1 MNSVSLDGPI
11 RKIAAMAM
19 ITSSPGPRPNSE
31 YNCVDLLDLIGVVMD
46 VNDGRNV
53 DVGLNDCEGNDRQEF
68 VDDNFCD
75 KDKG

>member
-1 MNSVSLDGPI
+1 
-11 RKIAAMAM
+11 MAI

-46 VNDGRNV
+46 DVNDGRNV
-53 DVGLNDCEGNDRQEF
+53 DVGWNDCEGNDDGQ
-68 VDDNFCD
+68 DDNFCD

>member
-1 MNSVSLDGPI
+1 
-11 RKIAAMAM
+11 
-19 ITSSPGPRPNSE
+19 
-31 YNCVDLLDLIGVVMD
+31 VDLLDLIGVVMD

-68 VDDNFCD
+68 VDDNFCV

>member
-1 MNSVSLDGPI
+1 
-11 RKIAAMAM
+11 MAI

-53 DVGLNDCEGNDRQEF
+53 VVGLNDCEGNDGRED
-68 VDDNFCD
+68 DDNFCD

>member
-1 MNSVSLDGPI
+1 
-11 RKIAAMAM
+11 MAI

-53 DVGLNDCEGNDRQEF
+53 DCEGNDGQEF

>member
-1 MNSVSLDGPI
+1 MVI
-11 RKIAAMAM
+11 

-46 VNDGRNV
+46 DVNDGRNV
-53 DVGLNDCEGNDRQEF
+53 DVGLEGNDGQEF
-68 VDDNFCD
+68 VNEDDDKFCD